1 MVEKA
6 KKRLTPI
13 LLAIMIAALLAV
25 SVAGIISFAPL
36 KAEAVTYDKY
46 EFNYTGG
53 VQSKTLKKGTWKF
66 ELWGAQGGS
75 GTPYNTSIAGGK
87 GGYVTGTW
95 TFTSDTT
102 VYIAVGGQG
111 ATKAAGSYSSR
122 NNDADRALGGWNG
135 GGASGAN
142 GDGAQKGGGGGATHV
157 ATTNRGV
164 LSAYRSYQA
173 DVLIVAGGGGA
184 MGGYSTNN
192 AANARPGVGGGTTG
206 GQGAGGNN
214 YSGKGGTQSAGGL
227 GASGWSTT
235 VQPGSFGQGGGGCL
249 QQAQY
254 ANGWHPSAA
263 GGGGGGGWYG
273 GGGGGDYG
281 GGGGGGSSYTK
292 SGMKNVSHTQG
303 SRAGNGFCRITRVNS
318 APTQSSVPTFNI
330 ERDADYK
337 FNINSASGTANG
349 AKGHLN
355 VTELDPNE
363 SGRIRTT
370 GIYMAANTATKADV
384 ITGNNYW
391 LTYTANANTDQ
402 ITVRAKRWWPS
413 TKRFYINIRDFNSS
427 TNEYLASDVWIAVDF
442 KCVNGGISD
451 TGKTIYTADAPMK
464 YGLSTSGATAQN
476 ASNAGVLY
484 NPLGTGRR
492 TVWLR
497 DPVAANPVNI
507 SVSQLF
513 SQTQGNDPHYL
524 TTEAMVLSSNIT
536 YGTKRYDKDSGAAQ
550 TVPGGDSSAYTTV
563 NKGGAITVTQYNGS
577 AVSNITG
584 GYGNITLQIKQ
595 GTAAG
600 PYYYV
605 MTVTVQLLDRK
616 SAAMITQQTVDIVY
630 RLDNTRPVIANPT
643 LFTLNHGQT
652 TQIGINQI
660 CTDPDNNTLTIS
672 DVVIPDH
679 EYVLVNQYGTRM
691 SGSLAPY
698 PDLEKYYNVGA
709 KASYSLTDTADLKVI
724 NETAQ
729 DTSRT
734 TGFAHNFIYKTT
746 GSGADNSFASSQTQG
761 SSDTAY
767 VGYYVNSARNTIS
780 LVGNKASRDMY
791 ASGRAANGKSNLG
804 HFYILV
810 RITDSG
816 NPNDLGIW
824 YPIAVK
830 VNSAAPVAAGSP
842 SVSGNAGDEFYL
854 TPLGVQEANGNYFG
868 IGTYQGKNENLAQ
881 VGLNALEK
889 NGNKNVIPF
898 AFDADNY
905 ANDSKSGEIKGTT
918 GIPTG
923 PFNTVSASPATHSQR
938 ETVFMVPNKDTL
950 GNKSS
955 NFILFNENK
964 YDTQNSDNV
973 DIENGFK
980 EFYTV
985 ERVPLYAKASILLD
999 LPKEEI
1005 DYLLQEKI
1013 ISFSGNNASALVMFD
1028 GIKVTL
1034 KKWTAGQYVSFN
1046 VRVRDSHGSESDV
1059 RVAVKVNSKTIST
1072 ANARSDSDETKKNYD
1087 TRGEISISKVKYP
1100 VTNREVDPTS
1110 GSVAFNVRLYVGE
1123 SIAITPY
1130 DLFYDTDTFAVNN
1143 GKITNIDP
1151 QFYNTAIGSAGHAE
1165 MMRGINKKIAVNAGT
1180 TPDSAALDEV
1190 SLKKLTVS
1198 NKTPQIF
1205 GGDIYIS
1212 REYVDENTTAGKEA
1226 SEHFVITATRK
1237 TPSNGYVSFN
1247 YTITTSDGGSAT
1259 AEIRVFVLNSL
1270 PNIREEL
1277 FGNYQ
1282 EFDDKG
1288 DVTYDGGYKMPFRL
1302 TASTDIEAVNS
1313 SMTGLGEST
1322 KLDTFGTRYFEVND
1336 TTYNIREFTLEDLFY
1351 DPDGDAIQFYS
1362 VSSGIEVGIHDES
1375 GDFLPFDN
1383 PAYGNVPNVYVR
1395 ATIGAGTNSRAGN
1408 SNCLILQGLSSTQG
1422 IPGGVWIRFEII
1434 DNAVGSTVSKSVE
1447 FQVEVFNSTPKYA
1460 DMTTATNA
1468 MENLETNPDNEP
1480 RYSWMEETDTTQVH
1494 AANVFEK
1501 SLTLYT
1507 QDKNGQRVELAQ
1519 NAAVNKPMYIVSSLD
1534 AMDYYVNAVR
1544 KVNGFSTFTYSP
1556 SQVRVIAND
1565 VDAGQG
1571 LALWGAAY
1579 DGDAAIAPG
1588 FNVKNDFKNGVQL
1601 LDEDRTRNA
1610 AVFVT
1615 PIYDNQGLTEF
1626 YDANNYVQIEFFTE
1640 AGVRIDKNTDAQA
1653 ANNATNWVIAFN
1665 FIDTLPNTF
1674 DVRIRLRDA
1683 NVAVKLPKENAVAGN
1698 DTTYNKGTTGGFSN
1712 LGGDRVD
1719 GFGNNPNNLYE
1730 GVRVLT
1736 DVGGKKVYAPNT
1748 FNTGLHNNDGFFG
1761 VSIGKRPK
1769 GLYNNFTKW
1778 ANTNE
1783 SKNNVWGFENKEFSQ
1798 VDPDA
1803 FAAANSESFKYDGI
1817 LVPTNENGVGVP
1829 LSYFAWPQDIVSSSM
1844 RTGQSV
1850 FAWYNIGKF
1859 PIADDG
1865 DGGGI
1870 AARPT
1875 DEFAAITLSDGYNTW
1890 SGANLNKNPYVTF
1903 STIFNE
1909 TDIKNSDTYGDST
1922 KKHVTNN
1929 YLFGQQ
1935 RFALSDSNADKWES
1949 LPVIDDDHDGSYF
1962 FEDRYGLKITKAS
1975 VRSVGN
1981 LTLTINISLWRYNN
1995 KNYVNETDKA
2005 ISVTVPLT
2013 VANSAL
2019 TLTGDNQVSANTY
2032 RIEPTSAQQG
2042 AKGVLLTTN
2051 SKLDGTAL
2059 TGTTMIVGD
2068 PTLDQ
2073 HDGTNLYNPA
2083 NVTYRED
2090 MYFLSSSMS
2099 GHYSNQI
2106 PQIAGFNNITQQK
2119 PMENRFT
2126 AEQLDYIKKRA
2137 AADADLRNKLAKY
2150 LGIEQSDAARIQD
2163 LGISGDKLVFFQ
2175 TGTKNPDTSLEVKI
2189 NPYYIN
2195 YFTVSPSGMDS
2206 QRISISPV
2214 RMTTFDYAA
2223 KGSNESVADFKAR
2236 VEAQAKER
2244 NLKVDFDNDGN
2255 VLRIYY
2261 PYQVIIY
2268 DRMTVGY
2275 AANTTDFTESSFDV
2289 VTIEVEIKNSAPKL
2303 SSLYDIKYGGSQENN
2318 AREISLVKGRSV
2330 SYDFTDIFVDSDM
2343 IPVARDDGSGTYV
2356 YMNKADVEAN
2366 DSPIVVDTGD
2376 YLRQLVDGDGTLLE
2390 TKDGDPLLVGI
2401 KFMGI
2406 TGVTAGGGANQYD
2419 DKNPNGA
2426 IECVATG
2433 TGIKITV
2440 KNRAAAVEAVTGIAA
2455 RIQLTFTDKYGATV
2469 VCYIGVR
2476 ITNAAPTLSSNATN
2490 VRNITMR
2497 TGQYF
2502 TLYTTTYEEFLE
2514 GRGVSQTVKTP
2525 PTGGNVTASCGTYY
2539 TTLKDSTDDSASHNL
2554 HGSYQPWRFYDY
2566 RDDGAGVYLP
2576 NNKIGDATDKFT
2588 PESAYP
2594 NNMGYMAIAKDDA
2607 PWTLRIGGYTI
2618 NAPGVSNINDVIM
2631 AQPLNIVPY
2640 EEEPDGQGA
2649 ATAIM
2654 FTAVGAVQNAT
2665 ISVTVLDGVNKAGA
2679 PTLSVTYTFNI
2690 TVESTKPEAIT
2701 AASEANPSSV
2711 KLGSA
2716 LATSNPEMRGRL
2728 DHVRAEQQGST
2739 AGYTYSLRLNVGEK
2753 VTLRTR
2759 DFANDIDKG
2768 DNAILPLLPR
2778 SGTNPFKITDSDF
2791 KQGEI
2796 ITSSRYVSLTYSNGG
2811 STVTNSSVM
2820 FTVSADNYHNGK
2832 GDDKLYS
2839 EIEFYIGDPYYA
2851 DINHAVLI
2859 KLRVY
2864 VYPSGVEKVANSK
2877 DINVTGVSLSKGR
2890 QTVKLVTSTAAEGG
2904 LFTDKDAAASNTM
2917 YSVKVY
2923 TLTHYKVDDN
2933 NSFVYD
2939 GDENKIIESYSM
2951 SDFRADDNLL
2961 VAEYKIS
2968 ETEDSNNNWSFTKTT
2983 TAFDSRYIHSD
2994 IIQNYLSS
3002 IEFSEDGKE
3011 MYLTPN
3017 RATNDIRQVVGDSNR
3032 NGFRLCIAVE
3042 KYVSRDGATVGF
3054 TPDGSQPPAYNAN
3067 VFAAVSVL
3075 NSSPKAVGNTDKN
3088 VGKHIAG
3095 NDATASTA
3103 DNYRAY
3109 LSVEGKRHNEWIYPI
3124 YNSISEFDEALFVD
3138 PDGDVLS
3145 YVDQKLVRV
3154 YTYEYYTEDGE
3165 TKSRQVNVE
3174 SADVKAA
3181 AAAAYTVKSEN
3192 YRYNIYGADGTT
3204 VSNSALLPAIR
3215 LAIQN
3220 KVVVPGAEDR
3230 TVYLEIEVSAKDAY
3244 SNERATTTLTL
3255 GIQNSTPVFKSEE
3268 DIKSIY
3274 NDNSKGTSYTK
3285 GEFSTD
3291 AELTLTLNLD
3301 NDNNRF
3307 ISRNGEVTIAI
3318 DDLIDDADYDGIT
3331 SAERFE
3337 FIDAGVSNTA
3347 DMSMINKKSA
3357 STLWL
3362 HNTQFGVT
3370 GDSSTVKDKDFH
3382 VSVFNDNN
3390 TAIVFKVN
3398 TYNRGGTATLVLK
3411 VRDSAGATTGT
3422 LTIKLVV
3429 GNSAPID
3436 LIKTGEANGR
3446 IILAGGTKGDLNDGK
3461 AFTPTQFNIRD
3472 FVRDNNPD
3480 DNRAHSDDETSGD
3493 GAQFNGTYLR
3503 ITNYAIADVQLD
3515 PGSVPIEPDVDD
3527 GSTVEQEQQLVNFVT
3542 SFGQSFTIAPI
3553 PGQYGKETIRL
3564 TVTDGGNVDRAD
3576 SVSIIVEFRIQVTKD
3591 PNDLDVFEFEVYWK
3605 RSKAVTANDIFGDAG
3620 EGLTVKA
3627 VRAKGS
3633 QSAVEIYES
3642 KEDGVYMVK
3651 GNTKTGTTPI
3661 PAVATVVVG
3670 ASAKEY
3676 TIDFNIT
3683 VLDNLRPYFRTF
3695 GSSNNKYGEGIAYI
3709 EKGYLNDSGNWE
3721 VSVYDI
3727 FADNEGDELQ
3737 LVSASSKKST
3747 LIDVIADT
3755 MNNKFVFEFK
3765 SRGDTE
3771 ITCTVKDAVDE
3782 YTYRFKIG
3790 NKDLPAPNFFIG
3802 IVARIQENPLIFI
3815 IIAAA
3820 VLLLLFIL
3828 ILIIAAVRKKKKMRA
3843 EIEALLVSEME
3854 LEEQML
3860 KLAAGPSPTSYQ
3872 AYGYLPPTPNVQQQP
3887 GLMLGSGQGGPDPN
3901 AAIGLN
3907 PGMQNSA
3914 QPGAGQTPPADGGF
3928 NDDDL

>member
-13 LLAIMIAALLAV
+13 LLAIMIAALLV
-25 SVAGIISFAPL
+25 ISVAGIISFAPL

-46 EFNYTGG
+46 EFNYTGS
-53 VQSKTLKKGTWKF
+53 VQSKTLAKGTWKF

-95 TFTSDTT
+95 TFTSNTT
-102 VYIAVGGQG
+102 VYIVVGGQG
-111 ATKAAGSYSSR
+111 ATKAAGSYTNR
-122 NNDADRALGGWNG
+122 NSNADRAAGGYNG
-135 GGASGAN
+135 GGYSGCN
-142 GDGAQKGGGGGATHV
+142 GGGAQKGGGGGATHV
-157 ATTNRGV
+157 AITNRGV
-164 LSAYRSYQA
+164 LSAYRSYQS

-184 MGGYSTNN
+184 MGGYSTTN

-206 GQGAGGNN
+206 GQGAGGDNF
-214 YSGKGGTQSAGGL
+214 SGKGGTQSAGGL

-303 SRAGNGFCRITRVNS
+303 SRPGNGFCRITRVNS

-370 GIYMAANTATKADV
+370 GIYMAANTTTKADV

-402 ITVRAKRWWPS
+402 ITVRAKRWWS
-413 TKRFYINIRDFNSS
+413 GTKRFYINIRDFNSS

-464 YGLSTSGATAQN
+464 YGLSTSGATVQN

-672 DVVIPDH
+672 DVVIPDY

-868 IGTYQGKNENLAQ
+868 IGTYQTVNEPMQ
-881 VGLNALEK
+881 TVKDNAAEK

-905 ANDSKSGEIKGTT
+905 ANDSKTGTVNS
-918 GIPTG
+918 IPSIS
-923 PFNTVSASPATHSQR
+923 TVPTKHATHSQR

-955 NFILFNENK
+955 NFILFNENG

-999 LPKEEI
+999 LPKEEV

-1013 ISFSGNNASALVMFD
+1013 ISFAGTDASALVKFD

-1059 RVAVKVNSKTIST
+1059 RVAVKVNSASIS
-1072 ANARSDSDETKKNYD
+1072 ADNARSDKDSNKYNYD
-1087 TRGEISISKVKYP
+1087 TRGTLQAIKGDNRN
-1100 VTNREVDPTS
+1100 VTERETTLTGATP
-1110 GSVAFNVRLYVGE
+1110 AFAVRLYVGE

-1130 DLFYDTDTFAVNN
+1130 DLFYDSDTFAVNYGEAKDQDN
-1143 GKITNIDP
+1143 KVAN
-1151 QFYNTAIGSAGHAE
+1151 YNTHIGSAGHAE
-1165 MMRGINKKIAVNAGT
+1165 MMRGINKTIAVNAGT

-1190 SLKKLTVS
+1190 SLKKLTVA

-1259 AEIRVFVLNSL
+1259 AEIRVYVLNSL
-1270 PNIREEL
+1270 PEIREEL
-1277 FGNYQ
+1277 Y
-1282 EFDDKG
+1282 DDFNG
-1288 DVTYDGGYKMPFRL
+1288 HYKMPFRL
-1302 TASTDIEAVNS
+1302 TASTDVDEVNS
-1313 SMTGLGEST
+1313 SMSSNGESSKVDST
-1322 KLDTFGTRYFEVND
+1322 GVTYFEIND
-1336 TTYNIREFTLEDLFY
+1336 KSYNVREFTLDDLFK
-1351 DPDGDAIQFYS
+1351 DPDGDAVQFFS
-1362 VSSGIEVGIHDES
+1362 VSEGIKVGVMDE
-1375 GDFLPFDN
+1375 GGNFCPFDD

-1395 ATIGAGTNSRAGN
+1395 ATIGAGTNRRAAY

-1422 IPGGVWIRFEII
+1422 IPGGVWIEFRII
-1434 DNAVGSTVSKSVE
+1434 DNAIGSSVSKVVH
-1447 FQVEVFNSTPKYA
+1447 FQVEVFNSAPKYE
-1460 DMTTATNA
+1460 DMSSSTNS
-1468 MENLETNPDNEP
+1468 MENLETNPANEP
-1480 RYSWMEETDTTQVH
+1480 RYSWLDDADTTTNQV
-1494 AANVFEK
+1494 ANAFKTDKSIFEADGTTVI
-1501 SLTLYT
+1501 LPTTELY
-1507 QDKNGQRVELAQ
+1507 R
-1519 NAAVNKPMYIVSSLD
+1519 PMYIASNSESMNYYKD
-1534 AMDYYVNAVR
+1534 AFDGTGVT
-1544 KVNGFSTFTYSP
+1544 FSYSP
-1556 SQVRVIAND
+1556 SQVRYIAQ
-1565 VDAGQG
+1565 DADRGQG
-1571 LALWGAAY
+1571 LALWGTSYNGAS
-1579 DGDAAIAPG
+1579 DTGLKAPG
-1588 FNVKNDFKNGVQL
+1588 FNLRSDFSNGL
-1601 LDEDRTRNA
+1601 SSFDEIDVERNA

-1615 PIYDNQGLTEF
+1615 PIYNNQAIGIYEL
-1626 YDANNYVQIEFFTE
+1626 NNYVQIEFFDE
-1640 AGVRIDKNTDAQA
+1640 SGDRIDTSTQDGIKA
-1653 ANNATNWVIAFN
+1653 ANDATNWIIAFN
-1665 FIDTLPNTF
+1665 FTSAPNAF

-1683 NVAVKLPKENAVAGN
+1683 NVAVKLPTKDYQSNG
-1698 DTTYNKGTTGGFSN
+1698 YNYGTTGGYSD
-1712 LGGDRVD
+1712 LSGDKVS
-1719 GFGNNPNNLYE
+1719 GFESSDNNLYE
-1730 GVRVLT
+1730 GSRILT
-1736 DVGGKKVYAPNT
+1736 DVNGKEKYVPNAKNT
-1748 FNTGLHNNDGFFG
+1748 ELFNGNGIFAF
-1761 VSIGKRPK
+1761 SIRKRSM

-1778 ANTNE
+1778 TN
-1783 SKNNVWGFENKEFSQ
+1783 SAGKNIWHFDELYFDDVVTGGVSSFGGYFEYN
-1798 VDPDA
+1798 
-1803 FAAANSESFKYDGI
+1803 GI
-1817 LVPTNENGVGVP
+1817 TVPANENGVGVP
-1829 LSYFAWPQDIVSSSM
+1829 LSYFAWPAASNADGVRNAQKSFV
-1844 RTGQSV
+1844 
-1850 FAWYNIGKF
+1850 WYNIDKF
-1859 PIADDG
+1859 PIQG
-1865 DGGGI
+1865 VSGGI
-1870 AARPT
+1870 ASGI
-1875 DEFAAITLSDGYNTW
+1875 EGFAAITLSDGYNTW
-1890 SGANLNKNPYVTF
+1890 SGTTLNQNPYVTF
-1903 STIFNE
+1903 SAIDNA
-1909 TDIKNSDTYGDST
+1909 TDLDSQNSPFGNSAN
-1922 KKHVTNN
+1922 HNVNNN
-1929 YLFGQQ
+1929 YLYGQQ
-1935 RFALSDSNADKWES
+1935 RFNKNKGLI
-1949 LPVIDDDHDGSYF
+1949 PVISTVTANTGKYF
-1962 FEDRYGLKITKAS
+1962 FEDKYGIKITKRA

-1981 LTLTINISLWRYNN
+1981 LTLTVNLALWGESNNNYTKDAENIISVVVPLSVANTALQLDTNAMVSGSVNVYNPGSTSAQ
-1995 KNYVNETDKA
+1995 KGA
-2005 ISVTVPLT
+2005 ISV
-2013 VANSAL
+2013 A
-2019 TLTGDNQVSANTY
+2019 
-2032 RIEPTSAQQG
+2032 
-2042 AKGVLLTTN
+2042 LTTN
-2051 SKLDGTAL
+2051 STLDGSAL
-2059 TGTTMIVGD
+2059 AGAFPITSNPLHDQYTGTDI
-2068 PTLDQ
+2068 
-2073 HDGTNLYNPA
+2073 HNP
-2083 NVTYRED
+2083 NNITYREQ

-2099 GHYSNQI
+2099 GTLSDAYPDVTSTSS
-2106 PQIAGFNNITQQK
+2106 IT
-2119 PMENRFT
+2119 NRFT
-2126 AEQLDYIKKRA
+2126 NEELKHIKQVVYTDGNEALLARV
-2137 AADADLRNKLAKY
+2137 AKY
-2150 LGIEQSDAARIQD
+2150 FGINDETRIKD
-2163 LGISGDKLVFFQ
+2163 LAVTADGKLVVMEELANEEAYNKYENV
-2175 TGTKNPDTSLEVKI
+2175 GTVVDTAVTVKI
-2189 NPYYIN
+2189 NPYYVN
-2195 YFTVSPSGMDS
+2195 YFTVSPSGADS
-2206 QRISISPV
+2206 QRISISPT
-2214 RMTTFDYAA
+2214 RITTFDTARNS
-2223 KGSNESVADFKAR
+2223 GETDADY
-2236 VEAQAKER
+2236 KER
-2244 NLKVDFDNDGN
+2244 IENAAEKRNLVVEFSGAT
-2255 VLRIYY
+2255 VSRIYY

-2268 DRMTVGY
+2268 DRMVVGSSM
-2275 AANTTDFTESSFDV
+2275 TDFSASSFDV
-2289 VTIEVEIKNSAPKL
+2289 VTVQVEIVNSAPVL
-2303 SSLYDIKYGGSQENN
+2303 NNIYDIKYGGSTVNN
-2318 AREISLVKGRSV
+2318 AREIALVKGRSV
-2330 SYDFTDIFVDSDM
+2330 TYDFTDIFTDSNM
-2343 IPVARDDGSGTYV
+2343 VVKPLNDGRFAYKTKEDIENG
-2356 YMNKADVEAN
+2356 N
-2366 DSPIVVDTGD
+2366 SPIDKDTAD
-2376 YLRQLVDGDGTLLE
+2376 YLKETADGKLVAVEFMKIAGVSASGGTNE
-2390 TKDGDPLLVGI
+2390 YDSSKQ
-2401 KFMGI
+2401 
-2406 TGVTAGGGANQYD
+2406 TGAV
-2419 DKNPNGA
+2419 
-2426 IECVATG
+2426 ECTVESNHLT
-2433 TGIKITV
+2433 ITV
-2440 KNRAAAVEAVTGIAA
+2440 QNRASAVEAVTNVAA
-2455 RIQLTFTDKYGATV
+2455 RIRLTFTDKYGETL

-2502 TLYTTTYEEFLE
+2502 TLYTTTYKEFLE
-2514 GRGVSQTVKTP
+2514 GKGVSQTVKTP

-2566 RDDGAGVYLP
+2566 RDDGAGVHLP
-2576 NNKIGDATDKFT
+2576 NNKIGDKTDPFVT
-2588 PESAYP
+2588 ESAYP
-2594 NNMGYMAIAKDDA
+2594 KNMGYMAIAQDDA

-2618 NAPGVSNINDVIM
+2618 NAPGVSNTADVIM
-2631 AQPLNIVPY
+2631 AQRLNYVPY
-2640 EEEPDGQGA
+2640 EEEPEGQGA

-2665 ISVTVLDGVNKAGA
+2665 VSVTVLDGVNKAGA

-2701 AASEANPSSV
+2701 AASELNPSSV

-2716 LATSNPEMRGRL
+2716 LATSNPEMRSRL
-2728 DHVRAEQQGST
+2728 DHVSAEQQGGN

-2778 SGTNPFKITDSDF
+2778 SGTNPFNIIDSDY

-2796 ITSSRYVSLTYSNGG
+2796 ITSSRYVSLTHSNGG

-2839 EIEFYIGDPYYA
+2839 QIEFYIGDPYYA
-2851 DINHAVLI
+2851 DINNAVLV

-2939 GDENKIIESYSM
+2939 GDGNKIIESYSM

-2968 ETEDSNNNWSFTKTT
+2968 ETEDSNHNWSFTKTT

-3268 DIKSIY
+3268 DIKPIY
-3274 NDNSKGTSYTK
+3274 NDKNKGTSYTK

-3633 QSAVEIYES
+3633 QSAVDIYES

-3907 PGMQNSA
+3907 PGVQNSA